1 MASQAAWS
9 ARELQNGK
17 ISFVVLPT
25 SDLDDER
32 RLLVIDRV
40 KGAGT
45 IHRAATVRRVDGWAR
60 WHPDGAGQQGS
71 GIGGAGR
78 LAPRGRDTNG
88 DQPAAD
94 TFRGAGMQGARQN
107 GLLAC

>member
-9 ARELQNGK
+9 SRELQK
-17 ISFVVLPT
+17 RKMYFMVFST
-25 SDLDDER
+25 SDLYDER
-32 RLLVIDRV
+32 RLLEIDRV

-94 TFRGAGMQGARQN
+94 TFRGA
-107 GLLAC
+107 